1 MPTRKVNPSE
11 VRHTT
16 TSQHN
21 WKINVSSKYYLKL
34 FFSPFL
40 QKIQKYKKII
50 TARKYKEITN
60 DTKKTE
66 NEGCWYITKNRTNKH
81 QNRQTKTD
89 NTPLLYPV
97 LLVLL
102 LRLILFLPPRPK
114 KTISCFAPNRACAG
128 AAIRHL
134 F

>member
-16 TSQHN
+16 ISQHN
-21 WKINVSSKYYLKL
+21 WKNKCFLKIL
-34 FFSPFL
+34 FKNFFFSPFL

-102 LRLILFLPPRPK
+102 LRLI
-114 KTISCFAPNRACAG
+114 
-128 AAIRHL
+128 
-134 F
+134 